1 MATLNYNT
9 PVNVTSGGWLWVA
22 PDDSNT
28 AVASAGFL
36 TTTLKNDASTT
47 GGSKP
52 KSFGGKP
59 NIVISIW
66 LMAGGAYGTK
76 QSMERPYCVQVLH

>member
-36 TTTLKNDASTT
+36 TTTLKSDASTT
-47 GGSKP
+47 GGR
-52 KSFGGKP
+52 KP

>member
-36 TTTLKNDASTT
+36 TTTLKSDASTT